1 MKLKKIIS
9 AALSLCIAGAF
20 AGSEVSAIGNT
31 DTVISIGTVNEF
43 SYEIRSD
50 ENGERYAVIA
60 DFPDTYEGEVVIPS
74 YIEEVPVKIIGP
86 GAFNYCEGIT
96 SVTFPD
102 TIETIGW
109 GAFYQAHFLGTV
121 HIPSSVRTIELNA
134 FYECY
139 IPEITI
145 DYGLQSVGGLDYNS
159 FTEVELPA
167 SVSYVYDAF
176 YACGAL
182 EKLKVLN
189 PDCEFNMGSW
199 SLYSDVVIYGY
210 EGSTA
215 QALAQE
221 LGNQFVSLGD
231 FYADWLG
238 DVNFDGRVTPT
249 DAALA
254 LSEYASAATT
264 GVGILT
270 DIEKKTADYNRDGSV
285 TPTDAAQILSFYAD
299 NATDI

>member
-1 MKLKKIIS
+1 MKPNII
-9 AALSLCIAGAF
+9 AAAILSLCIVGM
-20 AGSEVSAIGNT
+20 SASSVASAVGNT
-31 DTVISIGTVNEF
+31 DPVLSTGTVNEM
-43 SYEIRSD
+43 SYEIRTD
-50 ENGERYAVIA
+50 ENGEVYAAIT
-60 DFPDTYEGEVVIPS
+60 DFPDTYEGAVAIPA
-74 YIEEVPVKIIGP
+74 YIEGVPVKIIGP

-102 TIETIGW
+102 TLETIGW
-109 GAFYQAHFLGTV
+109 GAFYQAHFLGSV
-121 HIPSSVRTIELNA
+121 HIPSSVRTIEPNA

-145 DYGLQSVGGLDYNS
+145 DYGLQSVTGLDYNS
-159 FTEVELPA
+159 FTEIELPP
-167 SVSYVYDAF
+167 SVSHVENAF
-176 YACGAL
+176 YSCGYL
-182 EKLKVLN
+182 EKLTVRN
-189 PDCEFNMGSW
+189 PDCQLEMSSW
-199 SLYSDVVIYGY
+199 SLSSDVVIYGY

-238 DVNFDGRVTPT
+238 DVNFDGKVTPT

-254 LSEYASAATT
+254 LSEYASVAT
-264 GVGILT
+264 VGEGLLT
-270 DIEKKTADYNRDGSV
+270 DIEKKAADFNSDGSV

>member
-1 MKLKKIIS
+1 MKIKRVIS
-9 AALSLCIAGAF
+9 VALSLCIAGAS
-20 AGSEVSAIGNT
+20 AGSTASAIGNT
-31 DTVISIGTVNEF
+31 DDVISTGTINEF

-50 ENGERYAVIA
+50 ENGERYAVIS
-60 DFPDTYEGEVVIPS
+60 DFPDEYEGEVVIPS
-74 YIEEVPVKIIGP
+74 YIEETPVKIIGP

-109 GAFYQAHFLGTV
+109 GAFYQAHFLGQV
-121 HIPSSVRTIELNA
+121 HIPSNVRTIEPNA

-139 IPEITI
+139 ISKLTI
-145 DYGLQSVGGLDYNS
+145 DYGLQSIAGLDYNS
-159 FTEVELPA
+159 FAEAVLPPSVTYVEN
-167 SVSYVYDAF
+167 AF
-176 YACGAL
+176 YRCGFL
-182 EKLKVLN
+182 EKLTVLN
-189 PDCEFNMGSW
+189 PDCQLEMSTW

-249 DAALA
+249 DSALA
-254 LSEYASAATT
+254 LSEYASVATT
-264 GVGILT
+264 GSGVLT

-285 TPTDAAQILSFYAD
+285 TPTDGAQILAFYAES
-299 NATDI
+299 ATGI